1 MMHCTADA
9 VLLCSSAYADMHF
22 SFLFQKLSETLAGC
36 IDLGRVS
43 SLALCGDVG
52 WLINY
57 CPAVE
62 SGLMGGLMLGLRA
75 ALNKHSHLRVKRF
88 FC

>member
-43 SLALCGDVG
+43 TLALCGDVG
-52 WLINY
+52 WLIN
-57 CPAVE
+57 
-62 SGLMGGLMLGLRA
+62 
-75 ALNKHSHLRVKRF
+75 
-88 FC
+88 